1 MLNLHFEAQRYL
13 KTQTG
18 SHTPGQMG
26 MREEVVYMTVGKE
39 SKATCG
45 QSPKLKVRYS
55 NGKRR
60 FAIKL
65 LFI

>member
-1 MLNLHFEAQRYL
+1 MSNLHFGAQRHL

-18 SHTPGQMG
+18 SHTSGQME

-39 SKATCG
+39 SEATCG

-55 NGKRR
+55 NGQCG